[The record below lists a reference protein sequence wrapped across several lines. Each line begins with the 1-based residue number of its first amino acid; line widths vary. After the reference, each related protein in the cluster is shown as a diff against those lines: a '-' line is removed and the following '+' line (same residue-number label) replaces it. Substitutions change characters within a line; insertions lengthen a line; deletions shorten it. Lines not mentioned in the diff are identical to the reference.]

1 MQVYIQKITFSISK
15 LCLISNTTNLS
26 DTKATYRRVKIGVRR
41 STASFVR
48 ETGPVRL
55 RTCVLEDNGGMFEFL
70 GMSAEHDERQEQL
83 ESYDINQG
91 NAQ

>member
-1 MQVYIQKITFSISK
+1 
-15 LCLISNTTNLS
+15 
-26 DTKATYRRVKIGVRR
+26 
-41 STASFVR
+41 
-48 ETGPVRL
+48 
-55 RTCVLEDNGGMFEFL
+55 MFEFL